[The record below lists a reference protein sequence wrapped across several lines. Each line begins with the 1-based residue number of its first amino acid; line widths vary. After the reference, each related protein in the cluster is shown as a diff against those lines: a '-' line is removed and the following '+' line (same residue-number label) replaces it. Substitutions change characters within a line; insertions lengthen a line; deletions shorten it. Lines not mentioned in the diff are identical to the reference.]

1 MFETTVCQLL
11 RDLERTIHE
20 RMQAIEM
27 FIQRQAEPEPETPAN
42 SIEYS
47 NMRSAHQF
55 LLRRVESLEE
65 ELRDLRREK
74 TAELIPPHPL
84 QGIEIVPK
92 KEIVLMEANPER
104 ISEADRLL
112 LNSSARKALEE
123 EEEDEE
129 EQEAYDVPED
139 EDEAEDEEQQ
149 VEEAET
155 EEVPPAAAEAAPEE
169 EAEEAEAEAE
179 AEAEEEAEEGLE
191 EFEYKGATYYRDT
204 EKNVYMTDENGDL
217 NETPIGVW
225 SDVKNRIIVK
235 KPVA

>member
-42 SIEYS
+42 SIEYA

-65 ELRDLRREK
+65 ELRDLRRQK

-84 QGIEIVPK
+84 EGIEIVPK
-92 KEIVLMEANPER
+92 KEIVLMEPNPER

-129 EQEAYDVPED
+129 ELAAYDVPED
-139 EDEAEDEEQQ
+139 EDEEQQ

-155 EEVPPAAAEAAPEE
+155 EEAQPAVEEAAPEE
-169 EAEEAEAEAE
+169 AQEE
-179 AEAEEEAEEGLE
+179 EEGLE
-191 EFEYKGATYYRDT
+191 EFEYKGATYYRDA

>member
-65 ELRDLRREK
+65 ELRDLRGEK

-84 QGIEIVPK
+84 EGIEIVPK

-129 EQEAYDVPED
+129 ELAAYDVPED
-139 EDEAEDEEQQ
+139 EVEEEQ
-149 VEEAET
+149 VEEAEK
-155 EEVPPAAAEAAPEE
+155 EEAQPVAAEAAPEE
-169 EAEEAEAEAE
+169 AA
-179 AEAEEEAEEGLE
+179 AEEEEEGLE

-204 EKNVYMTDENGDL
+204 EKNVYMTDENGEL

>member
-42 SIEYS
+42 SVEYA

-65 ELRDLRREK
+65 ELRDLRRQK

-84 QGIEIVPK
+84 EGIEIVPK
-92 KEIVLMEANPER
+92 KEIVLMEPNPER

-129 EQEAYDVPED
+129 EQAAYDVPED
-139 EDEAEDEEQQ
+139 D
-149 VEEAET
+149 
-155 EEVPPAAAEAAPEE
+155 
-169 EAEEAEAEAE
+169 AE
-179 AEAEEEAEEGLE
+179 AEAEEQVEEEVEEETQPVAEEAAPEEAAEEEAEEEGLE

>member
-139 EDEAEDEEQQ
+139 EAEVEDEQ

-155 EEVPPAAAEAAPEE
+155 EEAQPAAAEAAPEE
-169 EAEEAEAEAE
+169 EAAEEVAEEAE
-179 AEAEEEAEEGLE
+179 EAEEEEEGLE
-191 EFEYKGATYYRDT
+191 EFEGATYYRDT
-204 EKNVYMTDENGDL
+204 EKNVYMTDENGEL

>member
-84 QGIEIVPK
+84 EGIEIVPK

-129 EQEAYDVPED
+129 ELAAYDVPDDEVED
-139 EDEAEDEEQQ
+139 EQ
-149 VEEAET
+149 VEEAEK
-155 EEVPPAAAEAAPEE
+155 EEAQPVAAEAAPEE
-169 EAEEAEAEAE
+169 AA
-179 AEAEEEAEEGLE
+179 AEAEEEAEEEGLE

-204 EKNVYMTDENGDL
+204 EKNVYMTDENEEL

>member
-1 MFETTVCQLL
+1 
-11 RDLERTIHE
+11 
-20 RMQAIEM
+20 MQAIEM

-42 SIEYS
+42 SIEYA

-65 ELRDLRREK
+65 ELRDLRRQK

-84 QGIEIVPK
+84 EGIEIVPK
-92 KEIVLMEANPER
+92 KEIVLMEPNPER

-129 EQEAYDVPED
+129 ELAAYDVPED
-139 EDEAEDEEQQ
+139 EDEEQQ

-155 EEVPPAAAEAAPEE
+155 EEAQPAVEEAAPEE
-169 EAEEAEAEAE
+169 AQEE
-179 AEAEEEAEEGLE
+179 EEGLE
-191 EFEYKGATYYRDT
+191 EFEYKGATYYRDA

>member
-42 SIEYS
+42 SIEYA

-65 ELRDLRREK
+65 ELRDLRRQK

-84 QGIEIVPK
+84 EGIEIVPK
-92 KEIVLMEANPER
+92 KEIVLMEPNPER

-129 EQEAYDVPED
+129 EQGAYDVPED
-139 EDEAEDEEQQ
+139 EVEEQQ

-155 EEVPPAAAEAAPEE
+155 EEAQPEVEEAAPEE
-169 EAEEAEAEAE
+169 AP
-179 AEAEEEAEEGLE
+179 AEEEEEGLE
-191 EFEYKGATYYRDT
+191 EFEYKGATYYRDA

>member
-42 SIEYS
+42 SIEYA

-65 ELRDLRREK
+65 ELRDLRRQK

-84 QGIEIVPK
+84 EGIEIVPK
-92 KEIVLMEANPER
+92 KEIVLMEPNPER

-129 EQEAYDVPED
+129 EQGAYDVPED
-139 EDEAEDEEQQ
+139 EVDEEEQ

-155 EEVPPAAAEAAPEE
+155 EEAQPEVEEAAPEE
-169 EAEEAEAEAE
+169 AQEE
-179 AEAEEEAEEGLE
+179 EEGLE
-191 EFEYKGATYYRDT
+191 EFEYKGATYYRDA